1 LPLADFLAHPYPKA
15 EPLLGEPGAIYL
27 AVGTLFLVY
36 GADGSA
42 KSTWTVDGIAHLAAG
57 RDWLGISVPRPVRFL
72 VIENEGPPSLFQEKL
87 AEKAATWDE
96 PATWQEN
103 VFVFAGP
110 WGEFSFANSDARDAL
125 NACCEENAIDVVTAN
140 PTLGLGVAGSGR
152 PEETQQ
158 FVDWLVECGLKSSRA
173 FWLLHHENKAGQISG
188 DWGRHPDTKVQLQQD
203 GNRPCTKLVWEK
215 TRWATLPTE
224 TSAKSCLLEWI
235 TETKGYKVIPLEPTA
250 VTEDTL
256 DARLAEYLAEHPMSS
271 TTTVVAE
278 VKGEDRCLRMLLKS
292 DKYDAIPAPKGG
304 QLWFLAATPASRS
317 DDGTPG

>member
-1 LPLADFLAHPYPKA
+1 LTCRPR
-15 EPLLGEPGAIYL
+15 GPGK
-27 AVGTLFLVY
+27 T
-36 GADGSA
+36 S
-42 KSTWTVDGIAHLAAG
+42 
-57 RDWLGISVPRPVRFL
+57 R
-72 VIENEGPPSLFQEKL
+72 EEKL

-96 PATWQEN
+96 PASWQKN

-203 GNRPCTKLVWEK
+203 GNRPCTKLTWDK
-215 TRWATLPTE
+215 TRWAPLPTDDNPK
-224 TSAKSCLLEWI
+224 ACLLEWVM
-235 TETKGYKVIPLEPTA
+235 ETKGYNVIPLEATA

-256 DARLAEYLAEHPMSS
+256 DARLVEWLERHPMSS
-271 TTTVVAE
+271 TTTVCVN
-278 VKGEDRCLRMLLKS
+278 VKGENQRLRALLQS
-292 DKYDAIPAPKGG
+292 DKYDCVAGPKNAK
-304 QLWFLAATPASRS
+304 LWFLASTPSPSS
-317 DDGTPG
+317 DEGTTG